1 MIYKNIIRPILFRLD
16 PEETH
21 DLTHHFATS
30 VTDNEFILGIIGCLY
45 KRNTPLLEQ
54 KIYGLSFGNPVGLAA
69 GFDKN
74 GLLLSLIHALGFGYS
89 EIGSITA
96 ESSLGN
102 PKPRLFR
109 LPTDH
114 GLINRMGLNND
125 GAENIINRLK
135 SSTIPPFPI
144 GINIAKTH
152 NSRII
157 GDAAIN
163 DYLHSYNL
171 AKEVADY
178 ITINISCPNTEE
190 GKTFE
195 DPVALDQLL
204 TELLKNGN
212 RQPMKPVFVKLS
224 ADLTEN
230 EIQSLVSICE
240 QHQVNGYVATNT
252 SSKREFLPNTDV
264 ELIDKIG
271 RGGLSGKP
279 LISKTTRVVSEV
291 ARLTDY
297 KKPIIAVGG
306 IDSAKTAIEM
316 IKAGAWLL
324 QVYTGLIY
332 EGVRLPGIIN
342 QGISQYMLKNGF
354 SKLEQIRNKSLPS

>member
-1 MIYKNIIRPILFRLD
+1 MIYKNIIRPILFQLD
-16 PEETH
+16 PEEAH
-21 DLTHHFATS
+21 DLTHHFAAS
-30 VTDNEFILGIIGCLY
+30 VTDNEFILDLVGCLY
-45 KRNTPLLEQ
+45 KRENPLLEQ
-54 KIYGLSFGNPVGLAA
+54 KILGLTFSNPVGLAA

-74 GLLLSLIHALGFGYS
+74 GRLLRLIHALGFGFS

-125 GAENIINRLK
+125 GAENIISRLK
-135 SSTIPPFPI
+135 SSTIPPFPL

-157 GDAAIN
+157 GDAAIH

-171 AKEVADY
+171 AQEVADY

-195 DPVALDQLL
+195 DPDALDQLL
-204 TELLKNGN
+204 TELLKNRN

-240 QHQVNGYVATNT
+240 QHQVDGYVATNT
-252 SSKREFLPNTDV
+252 SSKREFLSNTDL
-264 ELIDKIG
+264 ELIDRIG

-279 LISKTTRVVSEV
+279 LISKSTRVIGEI

-306 IDSAKTAIEM
+306 INSAQTAIDV
-316 IKAGAWLL
+316 IKSGAWLIQL
-324 QVYTGLIY
+324 YTGLIY
-332 EGVRLPGIIN
+332 EGIGLPGKINKGIIKYMN
-342 QGISQYMLKNGF
+342 MRGFTGISQ
-354 SKLEQIRNKSLPS
+354 IRQS